1 MGIIEK
7 IVLDDETL
15 KAVQQRARGT
25 GHSVD
30 DEVVE
35 LVRLALRVEAART
48 SLIERSRALR
58 ASMPVQTTDS
68 LTLLREDRDR

>member
-7 IVLDDETL
+7 IVLDDGTL
-15 KAVQQRARGT
+15 KGVELGAKGT

-30 DEVVE
+30 DEVAD
-35 LVRLALRVEAART
+35 LVRLALKVESTRA
-48 SLIERSRALR
+48 SLIERSRTLR
-58 ASMPVQTTDS
+58 ASMPPQTTDS